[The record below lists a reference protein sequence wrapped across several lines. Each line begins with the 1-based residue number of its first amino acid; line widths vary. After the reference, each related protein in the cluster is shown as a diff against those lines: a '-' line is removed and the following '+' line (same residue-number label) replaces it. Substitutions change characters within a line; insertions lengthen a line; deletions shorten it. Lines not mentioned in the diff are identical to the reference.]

1 MDEKKAR
8 SLSTGSLFNLLVLSR
23 TFGDPI
29 ADPKLQ
35 AYAFGLLPPKMR
47 ERL

>member
-8 SLSTGSLFNLLVLSR
+8 SLSTGSLFNLLFLSHAL
-23 TFGDPI
+23 GDPI

-35 AYAFGLLPPKMR
+35 TYVLGLLPPKMR